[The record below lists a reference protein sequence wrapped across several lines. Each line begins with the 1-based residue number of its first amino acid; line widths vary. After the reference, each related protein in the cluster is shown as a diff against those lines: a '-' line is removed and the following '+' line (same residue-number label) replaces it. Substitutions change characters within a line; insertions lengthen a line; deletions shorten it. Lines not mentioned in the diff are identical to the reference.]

1 MFDYDLINMYHIQSR
16 IVIAEN
22 LPEDHC
28 YQNLMKIFSTVGRY
42 LLLVTKPRVNSLMF
56 LDQPPRSGILND
68 RVILS
73 V

>member
-1 MFDYDLINMYHIQSR
+1 MYHIQSR

-42 LLLVTKPRVNSLMF
+42 YLLLLVTKRSSLRF